1 MSALA
6 LGMPLLDELR
16 QALSGKYK
24 CLSVEEVKDG
34 YSTWIIIYR

>member
-16 QALSGKYK
+16 QALSSKYK

-34 YSTWIIIYR
+34 SSTWIIIYR